1 MKLIISHPT
10 GNANVRA
17 ATLGFAKAALLFK
30 YYTTIATFPDSWLS
44 ALANIPLFKEAKR
57 RELDAVLRPFTSLWP
72 WREIGR
78 LAASKAQLTKLN
90 ACEKSFFSIDA
101 VYRNLDK
108 HVASK
113 LSGCSRKDVKA
124 VYAYEDGAAN
134 IFLEAKH
141 LNLQCL
147 YDLPIG
153 YWRTARKLMAGE
165 EERWPGW
172 FNTITGFSDSP
183 EKLNKKDRELTKAD
197 HIFVASSFTA
207 GTLRDFPGTLAPV
220 HVIPYGFPPV
230 VTDRVRVNKNTYQ
243 PLKILF
249 VGSLSQRKGI
259 ADLFHVVDQLKQHV
273 QLTVVGQKVTNDCEP
288 LNKALDA
295 CQWIPALAHN
305 HILQLMRE
313 HDVLVFP
320 SLFEGFG
327 LVITEA
333 MSQGTPVITTNRTAG
348 PDLIQ
353 HGENGWLFEAGHTNA
368 LRENIEY
375 ILEHPS
381 SLKRTGEAALQTAA
395 KRPWEQYSTELADA
409 VKQCI
414 A

>member
-17 ATLGFAKAALLFK
+17 ATLGFAKAALLYK
-30 YYTTIATFPDSWLS
+30 YYTTIAMFPDTWL
-44 ALANIPLFKEAKR
+44 AGLAKIPLFKEARR

-72 WREIGR
+72 WCEIGR
-78 LAASKAQLTKLN
+78 LASSKAQLTKLN
-90 ACEKSFFSIDA
+90 ACEKSLFSIDA

-108 HVASK
+108 HVAAK
-113 LSGCSRKDVKA
+113 LSGYARKDVKA

-153 YWRTARKLMAGE
+153 YWRTARRLMANE
-165 EERWPGW
+165 KERWPDW
-172 FNTITGFSDSP
+172 FNTITGFNDSP
-183 EKLNKKDRELTKAD
+183 EKLDKKDRELAKAD

-207 GTLRDFPGTLAPV
+207 ETLKDFPGALAPV
-220 HVIPYGFPPV
+220 HVIPYGFPPAN
-230 VTDRVRVNKNTYQ
+230 TDQAIVKKNTHR

-259 ADLFHVVDQLKQHV
+259 ADLFHVVDQLKQYV
-273 QLTVVGQKVTNDCEP
+273 QLTVVGQKVTNDCEA
-288 LNKALDA
+288 LNKALNLH
-295 CQWIPALAHN
+295 QWIPALAHN

-348 PDLIQ
+348 PDLIK
-353 HGENGWLFEAGHTNA
+353 HGENGWLFQAGNTSA

-375 ILEHPS
+375 ILEHPA
-381 SLKRTGEAALQTAA
+381 SLKRNGEAALQTAA
-395 KRPWEQYSTELADA
+395 KRPWEAYSAELANA
-409 VKQCI
+409 VKQCM